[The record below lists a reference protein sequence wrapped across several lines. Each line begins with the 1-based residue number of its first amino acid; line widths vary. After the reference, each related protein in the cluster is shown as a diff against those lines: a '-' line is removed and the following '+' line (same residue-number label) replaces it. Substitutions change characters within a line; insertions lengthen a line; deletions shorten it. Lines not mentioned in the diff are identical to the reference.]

1 MLRLTR
7 ICSLEITDENLCR
20 LPLGGAVFCRFP
32 RYICTRTDKGVED
45 ASSPD
50 VVVDLY
56 NKQTRKMSSA
66 REMLEAQKK
75 TDAAHDSARE
85 VGAPE
90 VDEANDDGGGG
101 HDEDTRSEG
110 GSAQEIG
117 HSDA

>member
-1 MLRLTR
+1 MR
-7 ICSLEITDENLCR
+7 CQLCR
-20 LPLGGAVFCRFP
+20 RFP

-50 VVVDLY
+50 VIVDLY

-66 REMLEAQKK
+66 KEMLEAQKK
-75 TDAAHDSARE
+75 TDAAHDAARE

-90 VDEANDDGGGG
+90 VDGADEDGGGT
-101 HDEDTRSEG
+101 HDDDTRSEG
-110 GSAQEIG
+110 GSAEEVE

>member
-1 MLRLTR
+1 MKCCIL
-7 ICSLEITDENLCR
+7 
-20 LPLGGAVFCRFP
+20 CRFP

-50 VVVDLY
+50 VIVDLY

-75 TDAAHDSARE
+75 TDAAHDAARE

-90 VDEANDDGGGG
+90 VDEAEDDEGGGR
-101 HDEDTRSEG
+101 DEEARSEG
-110 GSAQEIG
+110 GSAEEVE

>member
-1 MLRLTR
+1 MQAFLDYD
-7 ICSLEITDENLCR
+7 SD
-20 LPLGGAVFCRFP
+20 CRFP

-75 TDAAHDSARE
+75 TDAAHDAARDA
-85 VGAPE
+85 GAPE
-90 VDEANDDGGGG
+90 VDEPEDEGGG

-110 GSAQEIG
+110 GSAEEIE
-117 HSDA
+117 HSEA